1 MALKLESK
9 DSLSTLWETACS
21 NYTQETGT
29 ALTPPNF
36 PKVSTPSELSS
47 QLESEKEHFA
57 DFRMKKRPLFHA
69 MQTILTPFENFGD
82 LISGA
87 VSIAFPPASTI
98 MGAML
103 LLIRSARRVSDAFD
117 SISALFDKL
126 GYFAQRLDSYRGVP
140 LSEGM
145 KSIIVKVFVTF
156 LNICGVSQ
164 SLLSRGSFKARFS
177 KWAKNVL
184 VEDTSIQNLLAE
196 LEELTGQEHK
206 MVSAHNLTLTS
217 QALKNTAIL
226 LEKSEMENERERM
239 STLKALLG
247 PVSAS
252 GQVYSAINEGRIPG
266 SGKWVEER
274 IREWWDGGE
283 PLLWIRGGP
292 GVGKSYLA
300 SKIIGDLAKI
310 GDTVVASFFCKN
322 NDVDLR
328 SFNKALRTLAW
339 QVVVLRSTFAVHAEE
354 FCLKGDPGNTY
365 VVWNKL
371 LLDYFEAT
379 PDDSVCFII
388 DGIDEADSDE
398 QELFFSLLEKT
409 YSNDPERKPP
419 VRVVLLG
426 RDSIGS
432 MLDEHSLDWI
442 HDIEITDRQN
452 KDDLHG
458 YVSQRLQKSKLFRN
472 ASDLQDEVVRD
483 ICTQAEGLWEWANLV
498 INNVLRC
505 RTKEQI
511 RKVVKT
517 MPKGI
522 SAMLHEELQRL
533 GKELSASDMMSD
545 DEGSQIQQLKI
556 ILSSVTLAQ
565 RPLTVEQLDLI
576 LEALLGEEVLNLEDD
591 LRKVYSSLFSLR
603 MPEDDDEDEL
613 DGSTVVTL
621 RHSSFYEFFESP
633 SIDTGSIEINRD
645 QAGADF
651 LFVMLYALAN
661 FEAPSSNRWLG
672 PLKRYAKRYLPL
684 HLKLADPAKVAP
696 GRRNDISS
704 FLADLFT
711 NESLLNAWMIDSIYR
726 RFLSSLNYH
735 PSTVVSDLGQ
745 HWWSCDDRNT
755 ANQAAEVVLNW
766 LTPDQRRAFEE
777 TAGDDAYPFT
787 VLFSSMVRFCSR
799 LWLCPGDISDEDGFP
814 AALPLLL
821 FAYAEIT
828 AAPLTTAGPSEKLKN
843 ISVDL
848 RPADI
853 LQIAESE
860 GLQRTAMWDARV
872 AQAMLQHHNFEDAV
886 VHFQI
891 ALSESDKAPALSK
904 QSLSVIHKHMARA
917 YSELGRH
924 KEALKHLDCVMS
936 ADKNPEGPGYGLYG
950 HLGDLL
956 DEARMKHRANLTEKA
971 ISTALQAWEKFVAV
985 EAEKPISGD
994 LLLSFFILFSELRQ
1008 THRLRAVLDF
1018 AFERSRDLIVVKI
1031 EGFEGDALATF
1042 LIDAMADQA
1051 VVMHSILQYTLAAE
1065 DTALLDLI
1073 ASIPEILK
1081 ESTPDWV
1088 NPVALKFWIASV
1100 LFDKGRPGEAVQIW
1114 CEIATV
1120 PDEPGY
1126 WWIQH
1131 FRTRSLSRLAAVCL
1145 YYPQI
1150 PFCGDTPAVLAEDD
1164 LSEFSL
1170 IVSSWL
1176 LDSGD
1181 IFHAKQLLSE
1191 VVRRCIA
1198 LLSDDAPAND
1208 IDAFIVLF
1216 EVFLMAMDSDDDLCA
1231 AIYLIKAWAEESD
1244 DLGLNKDVERDVPT
1258 DMSRTLEK
1266 IRLADD
1272 EAQVQ
1277 DEDLDDDQAKPFD
1290 GWYATEKN
1298 LTQCST
1304 CKHEIRSINQWHFCR
1319 SCPLTAL
1326 CHHCYRELQSKP
1338 NPTDDHPRGITG
1350 KCSPQHTFFYCGEA
1364 LRQVGRVPKGMV
1376 PLVGSDGKRQ
1386 VVWIDEWKEKLA
1398 EKWVGTGTESLKFD
1412 DGSLPA
1418 WCIHVLPSAQ
1428 RDRWKKFFK
1437 A

>member
-1 MALKLESK
+1 MAPKLDSQ

-21 NYTQETGT
+21 NYAQETGT
-29 ALTPPNF
+29 ALTSPNF

-47 QLESEKEHFA
+47 HLELEKDHFA

-82 LISGA
+82 IISGA

-117 SISALFDKL
+117 SINALFDKL

-156 LNICGVSQ
+156 LNACGISQ
-164 SLLSRGSFKARFS
+164 SLLSRVSFKARFS
-177 KWAKNVL
+177 RWAKNVL
-184 VEDTSIQNLLAE
+184 IEDTSIQGLLGE

-206 MVSAHNLTLTS
+206 MVSAHNLTLTT

-226 LEKSEMENERERM
+226 LEKSEMENERERI

-252 GQVYSAINEGRIPG
+252 GQVYSAINEGRMPG

-274 IREWWDGGE
+274 IKEWWDGGE
-283 PLLWIRGGP
+283 PLLWIHGGP

-300 SKIIGDLAKI
+300 SKIVSDLAKND
-310 GDTVVASFFCKN
+310 DTVVASFFCKN
-322 NDVDLR
+322 NDVDLQ

-339 QVVVLRSTFAVHAEE
+339 QVVVLRSDFAAHAEE

-371 LLDYFEAT
+371 LLDYFEKT
-379 PDDSVCFII
+379 KDSVCFII

-398 QELFFSLLEKT
+398 HELFFSLLEKT
-409 YSNDPERKPP
+409 YSDDPERRFP
-419 VRVVLLG
+419 VRVILLG

-458 YVSQRLQKSKLFRN
+458 YVSQRLQKSKLLRN
-472 ASDLQDEVVRD
+472 ASEFQEEVVRE

-498 INNVLRC
+498 ISNVVRC

-511 RKVVKT
+511 RKVIKT

-522 SAMLHEELQRL
+522 SAMLQEELQRL
-533 GKELSASDMMSD
+533 GKELSASDMISD
-545 DEGSQIQQLKI
+545 DEGSQIQQLRI

-565 RPLTVEQLDLI
+565 RPLTVQQLDLI
-576 LEALLGEEVLNLEDD
+576 LEVLLGEEVLNLEDD
-591 LRKVYSSLFSLR
+591 LQKVYSSLFSLR
-603 MPEDDDEDEL
+603 IPENDDEDDL
-613 DGSTVVTL
+613 NGSTVVTL

-633 SIDTGSIEINRD
+633 SIYTSSIQVNRD
-645 QAGADF
+645 QSGADF

-661 FEAPSSNRWLG
+661 VETPSSNRWLG
-672 PLKRYAKRYLPL
+672 PLKRYAERYLPL
-684 HLKLADPAKVAP
+684 HLKLADPGKVAP
-696 GRRNDISS
+696 GRRDDISS
-704 FLADLFT
+704 ILSDLLT
-711 NESLLNAWMIDSIYR
+711 KESLLEEWMIAPLYT
-726 RFLSSLNYH
+726 RFFSSLNYDA
-735 PSTVVSDLGQ
+735 STRVSDLGRY
-745 HWWSCDDRNT
+745 WWSCDDRST
-755 ANQAAEVVLNW
+755 ANQAAELVLNW
-766 LTPDQRRAFEE
+766 LTPDQRGVFEE
-777 TAGDDAYPFT
+777 TTGDDACPFA
-787 VLFSSMVRFCSR
+787 VLFSSMVQSCSR
-799 LWLCPGDISDEDGFP
+799 LWLCPEDINEKDGSP

-821 FAYAEIT
+821 FVYTEIT
-828 AAPLTTAGPSEKLKN
+828 TPPLPTTGASEKLKN

-848 RPADI
+848 GSTDI
-853 LQIAESE
+853 LQIAESQ
-860 GLQRTAMWDARV
+860 GFQRTAIWYARV
-872 AQAMLQHHNFEDAV
+872 AQAMLQHYIFEDAV
-886 VHFQI
+886 VHFQN
-891 ALSESDKAPALSK
+891 ALREHDQAPSLST
-904 QSLSVIHKHMARA
+904 QALSVIHKQMARA

-924 KEALKHLDCVMS
+924 KEALEHFDLAMP
-936 ADKNPEGPGYGLYG
+936 ADNDPEGYGYGLHG
-950 HLGDLL
+950 KLGELL

-971 ISTALQAWEKFVAV
+971 IATALQAWEKFVTI
-985 EAEKPISGD
+985 EATKFTQGD
-994 LLLSFFILFSELRQ
+994 LLLSFFVLFSELRQ
-1008 THRLRAVLDF
+1008 PHRLRAALNF
-1018 AFERSRDLIVVKI
+1018 AFDHSKDILASRI
-1031 EGFEGDALATF
+1031 EGIEGDIFVHF
-1042 LIDAMADQA
+1042 LIDAMSYRV
-1051 VVMHSILQYTLAAE
+1051 VVMHSALQYTLTAE

-1073 ASIPEILK
+1073 ASIPGLLK

-1088 NPVALKFWIASV
+1088 NQVELKFWIAAV
-1100 LFDKGRPGEAVQIW
+1100 LFEKGRPGEAVQIW

-1126 WWIQH
+1126 WEIQN
-1131 FRTRSLSRLAAVCL
+1131 FRTRSLSQLAAVCL

-1150 PFCGDTPAVLAEDD
+1150 PFCGDTPVAFAEHD
-1164 LSEFSL
+1164 LSELSL

-1181 IFHAKQLLSE
+1181 IFHAKQLLSG
-1191 VVRRCIA
+1191 VVKGCIA

-1208 IDAFIVLF
+1208 IDAFAILF
-1216 EVFLMAMDSDDDLCA
+1216 EVFLMAMDSDDDLRA
-1231 AIYLIKAWAEESD
+1231 VLYLIKAWGRESND
-1244 DLGLNKDVERDVPT
+1244 PELREKLEGDPQADT
-1258 DMSRTLEK
+1258 SCTLEK
-1266 IRLADD
+1266 VRLVDD

-1277 DEDLDDDQAKPFD
+1277 DEDLEDDQAKETD
-1290 GWYATEKN
+1290 GWYSTGS
-1298 LTQCST
+1298 LIRCST
-1304 CKHEIRSINQWHFCR
+1304 CKHEIRSINPWHFCR

-1326 CHHCYRELQSKP
+1326 CHHCYRELQSKSD
-1338 NPTDDHPRGITG
+1338 PTEDHPRGFTG

-1364 LRQVGRVPKGMV
+1364 LRQVGRHVPKGMV
-1376 PLVGSDGKRQ
+1376 PLVGSDGKEH

-1398 EKWVGTGTESLKFD
+1398 EKWLGAGAEPLD
-1412 DGSLPA
+1412 LYDGGLST
-1418 WCIHVLPSAQ
+1418 WCMQVLPEAQ
-1428 RDRWKKFFK
+1428 KDRWGKFFK
-1437 A
+1437 V